1 MKDIFINVIIL
12 YTTYSLLVN
21 DNFYKSIVNREIYL
35 FILVII
41 AAIII
46 LFTNLEALRKEIN
59 KKSKKRYMQL
69 FSVVTTATF
78 LLVCILR
85 IIW

>member
-1 MKDIFINVIIL
+1 MKDLFINVIFL
-12 YTTYSLLVN
+12 FTTYYLLVN

-35 FILVII
+35 FVLVIV
-41 AAIII
+41 AAIIT
-46 LFTNLEALRKEIN
+46 LFTNLDALRKEIN
-59 KKSKKRYMQL
+59 KKSRKGYMQL
-69 FSVVTTATF
+69 FSVVIAATF